1 VTADGLERLRR
12 LVAAE
17 LDRRGRPRAA
27 WVGPTGPAA
36 SVGPDGAGAVGVVWS
51 ETLAGTGRRDHRD
64 GAGSPGRTARG
75 GRGQDRGDRGDR
87 GDATSSEA
95 SPAERTRLIAL
106 VELARDGDVEAFGAL
121 YDHYHVAVFRF
132 LHHRTRS
139 VPLAED
145 LTSDTFVRALRNIG
159 GFRWQ
164 GRDFG
169 AWLMTIARNL
179 ATDHAKA
186 SRTRLERPT
195 DDLTAHD
202 TGRAGPEEEVM
213 TGVTHDL
220 LLDAMARLPVEQR
233 DCLSLRFLQSMS
245 IADTAAA
252 LGRTEGAVKQLQL
265 RAVRRLATLVPEEIA
280 R

>member
-1 VTADGLERLRR
+1 VSADGLDRLRL

-17 LDRRGRPRAA
+17 LDRRARSTVR
-27 WVGPTGPAA
+27 VGPALPAGGGP
-36 SVGPDGAGAVGVVWS
+36 GAGDTAVVWS
-51 ETLAGTGRRDHRD
+51 ETVAGAGHRGHRD
-64 GAGSPGRTARG
+64 GPGSSGRDARG
-75 GRGQDRGDRGDR
+75 ARGDDR
-87 GDATSSEA
+87 DDAVSSET

-106 VELARDGDVEAFGAL
+106 VELARDGDAEAFGAL

-195 DDLTAHD
+195 DDLSAHD
-202 TGRAGPEEEVM
+202 TGTAGPEAEVM
-213 TGVTHDL
+213 AGVTHDL
-220 LLDAMARLPVEQR
+220 LLEAMARLPLEQR

-265 RAVRRLATLVPEEIA
+265 RAVRRLATLVPEEIT